1 MHVSRRHAAL
11 LALVAAP
18 LLLPGCFPLSGK
30 PADVIADTLML
41 VVGARPTK
49 SPAAKRERLAGSTTI
64 PATVTIGGLTGTYD
78 VTLSGVG
85 SFSGTTKVRGG
96 RSVAIVDKGTDG
108 LKSAVVNI
116 ISNTFDETLVLTKA
130 KATFNGRQ
138 TTGGVKKLFKG
149 KIVFSGTIR
158 GGQKVNG
165 TIRTSG
171 DLEAAPVLE

>member
-1 MHVSRRHAAL
+1 MHVSRRHVAL

-18 LLLPGCFPLSGK
+18 LILPGCFPKSSA

-41 VVGARPTK
+41 VVGARPSK
-49 SPAAKRERLAGSTTI
+49 SQAAKPVKLAGSTTI
-64 PATVTIGGLTGTYD
+64 PTTVTIGGLTGTYD
-78 VTLSGVG
+78 VTLSGIG
-85 SFSGTTKVRGG
+85 SFSGTAKVHGG

-108 LKSAVVNI
+108 LKSAVLNI
-116 ISNTFDETLVLTKA
+116 ITSTFDETPVLTKA
-130 KATFNGRQ
+130 KATFSGRQ

-158 GGQKVNG
+158 GGLKLKG

-171 DLEAAPVLE
+171 DLEAARVNQ

>member
-1 MHVSRRHAAL
+1 MHVARRHIAL

-18 LLLPGCFPLSGK
+18 LLLPGCLPKNGA
-30 PADVIADTLML
+30 PADIIADTFML
-41 VVGARPTK
+41 LVGARPSK
-49 SPAAKRERLAGSTTI
+49 SPAAKPEKLTGSTTI
-64 PATVTIGGLTGTYD
+64 AATVTIGGLTGTYD
-78 VTLSGVG
+78 VQLSGVG
-85 SFSGTTKVRGG
+85 SFSGTAKVRGG

-116 ISNTFDETLVLTKA
+116 VGNTFDESLVVTKA

-149 KIVFSGTIR
+149 KIVFTGTIR
-158 GGQKVNG
+158 GGQKVKG

-171 DLEAAPVLE
+171 DLEAPIT